1 MMLVWIWFE
10 LAAFTSAAYWFLVDG
25 AMTWAT
31 IACILGTVGL
41 VPLIGLEGVIYIVA
55 NILQGLLDN

>member
-10 LAAFTSAAYWFLVDG
+10 LATFTSAAYWFLIDG
-25 AMTWAT
+25 ATTWAA

-41 VPLIGLEGVIYIVA
+41 VPLIGLEGAVYIIA
-55 NILQGLLDN
+55 GILEGLTDD